1 MSMSQRNTKNT
12 ELKGKGNEKK
22 DGSFSTYQ
30 TMMIEHPIAMNI
42 IQSVVISTGS
52 VLVSQY
58 LAGNSMIDWSEI
70 YTVQIVAAFWITPIL
85 LFFYSKL
92 QKMSLGV
99 VGKLLIDQA
108 LFSPV
113 FTASIVTIRVLILGR
128 VPYSELPAILIQT
141 VPKAVLSAWTFWI
154 PARWFTLAVVPPHL
168 HLLTGN
174 ALSFVWNIILSMLLA

>member
-92 QKMSLGV
+92 QKMSLGIHAY
-99 VGKLLIDQA
+99 LHID
-108 LFSPV
+108 V
-113 FTASIVTIRVLILGR
+113 YV
-128 VPYSELPAILIQT
+128 
-141 VPKAVLSAWTFWI
+141 
-154 PARWFTLAVVPPHL
+154 
-168 HLLTGN
+168 
-174 ALSFVWNIILSMLLA
+174 